1 MSLRPF
7 WSPVALATSSP
18 NFFGERP
25 REPIWEARADVAPT
39 FSRAHNFDLLG
50 VNLNIMEEAAYVG
63 FQVSDNRKQVHLGL
77 LQAESPAASKVEFQV
92 TTHVLRTWWEGYSHL
107 QFSLKCI
114 KQIWMGR
121 I

>member
-1 MSLRPF
+1 M
-7 WSPVALATSSP
+7 SSP

-25 REPIWEARADVAPT
+25 REPIWEARADVALT
-39 FSRAHNFDLLG
+39 FSWAHSFDLTR

-63 FQVSDNRKQVHLGL
+63 FQVPGDQKQVHLGL

-92 TTHVLRTWWEGYSHL
+92 TTHMLRTWWEGYSHL
-107 QFSLKCI
+107 QLSLKCI